1 MRRLHELRQRQSGRD
16 FADPRPPHRWRVR
29 FARASPSCRVPCARR
44 AGVEAGVHC
53 ASAAQRWGEGPS
65 RMGTDGPAQAWCLEC
80 VDAVDRCARRSCR
93 CYPHSTHRGSPT
105 RARVCN
111 DWHRAGCRRVAA
123 AAPARPPPR
132 YVDGWA
138 PFPAAS
144 ATTPLLTTVI
154 FFIPLQGQRGLTP
167 PGRAR
172 RWEAA
177 VAATRAVA
185 GHGAGAS

>member
-53 ASAAQRWGEGPS
+53 ASAAQRWGGGPS

-80 VDAVDRCARRSCR
+80 GDAVDRCARRSCR

-105 RARVCN
+105 RARFATIGTVL
-111 DWHRAGCRRVAA
+111 AA
-123 AAPARPPPR
+123 AALPPPPPR
-132 YVDGWA
+132 GGRRGTWTGGRPFRPPA
-138 PFPAAS
+138 PPPRS
-144 ATTPLLTTVI
+144 PPLLF